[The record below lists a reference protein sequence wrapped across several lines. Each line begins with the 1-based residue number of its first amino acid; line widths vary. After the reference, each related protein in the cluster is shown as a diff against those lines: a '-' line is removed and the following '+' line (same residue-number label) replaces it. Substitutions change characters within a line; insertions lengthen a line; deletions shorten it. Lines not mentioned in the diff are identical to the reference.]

1 MPSLSSKR
9 GAAFLLLTLAII
21 AGVLIW
27 RNFRG
32 ESRKPLSHR
41 AVATRVLA
49 ENMGKPKKALVIS
62 NPYAQMSGR
71 PAEVYDFQKAGVQGL
86 RAGFGEAVE
95 LRVGY
100 PKLKAEVLSHPESV
114 NIDPR
119 SKTPLSFL
127 IEENAFGQLIASNRD
142 CDCVISLIGAP
153 LNLQTMNTWKS
164 PGPPRFGFLLP
175 DWRMIGNPAAIQSA
189 FDNGKLAAAIIP
201 KRGGLPDD
209 APTQSGYR
217 EEFEQRFV
225 LVTRTNI
232 ATLLAT
238 QPESFH

>member
-9 GAAFLLLTLAII
+9 AAAILLLILAVI
-21 AGVLIW
+21 AGSFLW

-41 AVATRVLA
+41 AIATRVLA
-49 ENMGKPKKALVIS
+49 ENMGNPSKALVIS

-71 PAEVYDFQKAGVQGL
+71 PAEVYDFQKAGVEGL
-86 RAGFGEAVE
+86 RAGFGEGVE
-95 LRVGY
+95 LRVVY
-100 PKLKAEVLSHPESV
+100 PKLKPEVLSHPESV

-127 IEENAFGQLIASNRD
+127 VEENAFSELIASNRD

-153 LNLQTMNTWKS
+153 LNLQTMEAWKS

-175 DWRMIGNPAAIQSA
+175 DWRMIGDPAAIRSA
-189 FDNGKLAAAIIP
+189 FDNGKLIAVIIP

-232 ATLLAT
+232 GSLLAT
-238 QPESFH
+238 RRESFH